1 MAQKNQIAQLQS
13 QISILNASIQFAPA
27 NCVVNCVEWNQHQ
40 TEKQQQVEQMK
51 AQLEDQKK
59 NLDEMQ
65 ESARK
70 QGYGTSIYDP

>member
-1 MAQKNQIAQLQS
+1 
-13 QISILNASIQFAPA
+13 
-27 NCVVNCVEWNQHQ
+27 VEWNQHQ

-51 AQLEDQKK
+51 AQLEDKKK
-59 NLDEMQ
+59 NLEEMQ